1 MVEFREHE
9 VPTPG
14 EVLVKVEGCGIC
26 GTDVHEYRYD
36 PFGMA
41 PVVLSHEGTSEVV
54 AIGEGVTV
62 DTKGD
67 PIKVGDKVVISVLLC
82 GECFCD
88 KY

>member
-1 MVEFREHE
+1 
-9 VPTPG
+9 
-14 EVLVKVEGCGIC
+14 
-26 GTDVHEYRYD
+26 
-36 PFGMA
+36 MA

-67 PIKVGDKVVISVLLC
+67 PIKVGDKVVISALLC